1 MQKIWE
7 KRPLAY
13 LKRAIRKMALLN
25 LSNAYLGFGDHPL
38 LDHTELHIEPNE
50 RVCLVGRNGAGKST
64 LMKVLAGEIQ
74 LDDGKLTLEKDIVVT
89 RLEQDPPRHV
99 QESVFDYVAEG
110 IAHLSD
116 LLKQYHHISQQMQTD
131 YSDELLTKLS
141 HIQAQLEH
149 NNGWQFENRIQDT
162 LKLLELDP
170 DKKLCELSGGWVRR
184 AALARALVADP
195 DILLLDE
202 PTNHLDVEAIT
213 WLEDLLLNFKGSII
227 FISHD
232 RSFIRK
238 MATRI
243 VDLDR
248 GKLVS
253 YPSNYDLYLETK
265 AEDLRVE
272 ELQNALFDKKL
283 AQEEVWIRQGIKARR
298 TRNEGRVRALKK
310 LREERRNRREVQ
322 GSAKIQIDQST
333 RSGKIVFDIENASYE
348 VAGKTLLKNFSA
360 TIQRGDKIALV
371 GANGCGKTTF
381 IKLLLGEL
389 QPTSG
394 TIHCGTKLEVA
405 YFDQYRAELDLEK
418 TVMDNVADG
427 KQDIEV
433 NGVKRHV
440 LGYLQDF
447 LFPPKRAM
455 TPVKALS
462 GGERNRLLLAKL
474 LLKPNNLLILDEPT
488 NDLDVE
494 TLELLEEL
502 LTDYQGTLIIV
513 SHDRQFIDNTV
524 EECFFFEGDGVV
536 NKYIGGYFDA
546 KQQQIQY
553 HASLAAHSQNVKKNE
568 PLAIE
573 PVKAEK
579 PKAEQ
584 KKVKLSYKEQR
595 ELEALPA
602 QMEAL
607 EAEMEV
613 LQTEVNSADFFSKE
627 ASYTQAQ
634 LQKLAEAEMALE
646 QAFERWEQ
654 LENIKNGNL

>member
-1 MQKIWE
+1 MGKATACIFKE
-7 KRPLAY
+7 SK
-13 LKRAIRKMALLN
+13 KMALLN

-149 NNGWQFENRIQDT
+149 NNAWQFENRIQDT

-253 YPSNYDLYLETK
+253 YQSNYDLYLETK

-298 TRNEGRVRALKK
+298 TRNEGRVRALIK

-595 ELEALPA
+595 ELEALPV

-607 EAEMEV
+607 EAEMEA

>member
-1 MQKIWE
+1 
-7 KRPLAY
+7 
-13 LKRAIRKMALLN
+13 MALLN

-38 LDHTELHIEPNE
+38 LDHTELHIEPGE

-64 LMKVLAGEIQ
+64 LMKVLAGEVQ
-74 LDDGKLTLEKDIVVT
+74 LDDGKLIFEKDIVVT
-89 RLEQDPPRHV
+89 RLEQDPPRHI
-99 QESVFDYVAEG
+99 QDTVFDYVAEG

-131 YSDELLTKLS
+131 YSDELLSKLS
-141 HIQAQLEH
+141 NVQAQLEH

-170 DKKLCELSGGWVRR
+170 DKRLCELSGGWVRR

-213 WLEDLLLNFKGSII
+213 WLEDLLLNFKGSLI

-253 YPSNYDLYLETK
+253 YPSNYDVYLETK

-272 ELQNALFDKKL
+272 ALQNELFDKKL

-298 TRNEGRVRALKK
+298 TRNEGRVRALKA

-322 GSAKIQIDQST
+322 GTAKIQIDQT
-333 RSGKIVFDIENASYE
+333 ARSGKIVFEMENASYE
-348 VAGKTLLKNFSA
+348 IEGKTLLKNFTT

-394 TIHCGTKLEVA
+394 SIRCGTKLEVA
-405 YFDQYRAELDLEK
+405 YFDQYRADLDLEK

-427 KQDIEV
+427 KQDVEV

-502 LTDYQGTLIIV
+502 LADYQGTLLIV

-524 EECFFFEGDGVV
+524 TECYFFEGNGVL
-536 NKYIGGYFDA
+536 NKYVGGYFDA
-546 KQQQIQY
+546 KQQQENY
-553 HASLAAHSQNVKKNE
+553 HATIAQNQPNKRSNSAENLQKTEEKQPLVAKSE
-568 PLAIE
+568 PA
-573 PVKAEK
+573 
-579 PKAEQ
+579 

-595 ELEALPA
+595 ELEELPA
-602 QMEAL
+602 KMEAL
-607 EAEMEV
+607 EAEMES
-613 LQTEVNSADFFSKE
+613 LQAEVNSADFFSKE
-627 ASYTQAQ
+627 PSYTQAQ
-634 LQKLAEAEMALE
+634 LQKLADAEMALE
-646 QAFERWEQ
+646 AAFERWEA
-654 LENIKNGNL
+654 LENIKNGNS

>member
-1 MQKIWE
+1 
-7 KRPLAY
+7 
-13 LKRAIRKMALLN
+13 MALLN

-553 HASLAAHSQNVKKNE
+553 HASLAANSQNVKKNE

-607 EAEMEV
+607 EAEMEA

-627 ASYTQAQ
+627 ASYTQVQ

>member
-1 MQKIWE
+1 M
-7 KRPLAY
+7 
-13 LKRAIRKMALLN
+13 MV
-25 LSNAYLGFGDHPL
+25 S
-38 LDHTELHIEPNE
+38 
-50 RVCLVGRNGAGKST
+50 C
-64 LMKVLAGEIQ
+64 
-74 LDDGKLTLEKDIVVT
+74 
-89 RLEQDPPRHV
+89 LEQDPPRHV

-513 SHDRQFIDNTV
+513 SHDRQFIANTV

-553 HASLAAHSQNVKKNE
+553 HASLAANSQNVKKNE

-579 PKAEQ
+579 PKAGQ

-607 EAEMEV
+607 EAEMEA